1 MPITISSISVLLGN
15 NFRLDK
21 EKYSRRQITRLTWN
35 HSFSKSLTTIDP
47 GVLIDRNWNPLSS
60 ISSFVVTNS
69 VTSNFSNME
78 SNSVAAPLMDFE
90 GDDMRLMAGKTN
102 RSSSLGT
109 SVVALLAYSE
119 KPYTSLYIQ

>member
-1 MPITISSISVLLGN
+1 
-15 NFRLDK
+15 
-21 EKYSRRQITRLTWN
+21 
-35 HSFSKSLTTIDP
+35 
-47 GVLIDRNWNPLSS
+47 
-60 ISSFVVTNS
+60 
-69 VTSNFSNME
+69 ME